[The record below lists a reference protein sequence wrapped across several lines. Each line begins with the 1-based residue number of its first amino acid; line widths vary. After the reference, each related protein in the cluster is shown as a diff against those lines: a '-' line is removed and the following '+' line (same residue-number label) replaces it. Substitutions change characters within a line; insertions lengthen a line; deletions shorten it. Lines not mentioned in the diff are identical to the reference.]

1 MAIIELE
8 NMSFYGFHG
17 CFEEEKAIGTH
28 FRVDLL
34 FETNTSKAEISD
46 NINDTINYLSVYQT
60 IKQVFETPSHLLEHL
75 SRRILDT
82 LCDKYSQIDY
92 CKVKVTKLNPP
103 LGGKLM
109 GVSVSMD
116 NRKD

>member
-8 NMSFYGFHG
+8 DMSFYAFHG
-17 CFEEEKAIGTH
+17 CFAQEQIIGTH

-34 FETNTSKAEISD
+34 FEFPSSLAEETDSIQ
-46 NINDTINYLSVYQT
+46 DTVNYLSVYQT
-60 IKQVFETPSHLLEHL
+60 IKHLFETPSHLLENI

-82 LCDKYSQIDY
+82 LMRDFPQMEY

-103 LGGKLM
+103 LGGKLY
-109 GVSVSMD
+109 GVSVTLD
-116 NRKD
+116 KRK